1 MQRTLWVMREG
12 ALAPA
17 NDEGSLGYPGWSVAT
32 AAFVGVMTSFAPIVP
47 YTFSLFLNP
56 LHAAFGWKREALGG
70 TFAIAAITVAVV
82 SPFIG
87 MLLDRFPPRRII
99 LPSIVVFAL
108 GLASLSRLN
117 GSIVQFYVTFFV
129 LGLVANGTAQFAY
142 TRTILTWFQKRRG
155 LALALILTGS
165 GVGSIV
171 IPPATQW
178 MIAHEGW
185 RSAYL
190 LLGAIALVGLPLT
203 ALLVRNRPV
212 AAVQQDEP
220 AQTGLS
226 VRAAFASG
234 AFWVLCGITVLSA
247 FSENGLVTN
256 LAAILTDH
264 GVTAKSA
271 ALALSVRGGA
281 GILGRLG
288 VGFLIDRFSPQRIQT
303 MILALAAVG
312 TLMLAFA
319 GSSVIALAGAV
330 LLGIGLGSEADVLP
344 YLLAR
349 YVGRK
354 HFSVLYGL
362 TWTAYAIGGATGPMF
377 VGHLYDL
384 AGAYTYRSIVYLAG
398 FAIAA
403 VGVSLL
409 LPRKQTGSFAMAGS
423 KLIASPISLEE

>member
-1 MQRTLWVMREG
+1 MNEMSP
-12 ALAPA
+12 AIA
-17 NDEGSLGYPGWSVAT
+17 NDESTLRYPGWSVAT

-56 LHAAFGWKREALGG
+56 LHAAFGWKREALDG
-70 TFAIAAITVAVV
+70 TFAIAAITVALV

-108 GLASLSRLN
+108 ALASLSRLS

-155 LALALILTGS
+155 VALALILTGS
-165 GVGSIV
+165 GVGSIL

-178 MIAHEGW
+178 TISHHGW

-190 LLGAIALVGLPLT
+190 LLGGIALVGLPLT
-203 ALLVRNRPV
+203 ALLVRNRP
-212 AAVQQDEP
+212 AARVQLDEP
-220 AQTGLS
+220 AASGLT
-226 VRAAFASG
+226 VRAAFASV

-264 GVTAKSA
+264 GVTAQSA

-303 MILALAAVG
+303 MILVLAAFG
-312 TLMLAFA
+312 TLVLAFA
-319 GSSVIALAGAV
+319 GSSAVALLGAV
-330 LLGIGLGSEADVLP
+330 LLGVGLGSEADVLP
-344 YLLAR
+344 YLLAL

-377 VGHLYDL
+377 IGHMYDT
-384 AGAYTYRSIVYLAG
+384 AGAYHYRPIVYLAAIG
-398 FAIAA
+398 FVAA
-403 VGVSLL
+403 GVSLL
-409 LPRKQTGSFAMAGS
+409 LPRRTMGGAALSGAAFA
-423 KLIASPISLEE
+423 ASPVLSEE

>member
-1 MQRTLWVMREG
+1 MLPMPETV
-12 ALAPA
+12 LAKA
-17 NDEGSLGYPGWSVAT
+17 NDESSIHYPGWSVAT
-32 AAFVGVMTSFAPIVP
+32 AAFAGVMTSFSPIVP

-56 LHAAFGWKREALGG
+56 LHTAFGWKREALDG
-70 TFAIAAITVAVV
+70 TFAIAAITVALV

-87 MLLDRFPPRRII
+87 MLLDRLPPRRII
-99 LPSIVVFAL
+99 LPCILVFAL
-108 GLASLSRLN
+108 ALASLSHLSGN
-117 GSIVQFYVTFFV
+117 ISQFYFTFFM

-155 LALALILTGS
+155 FALALILTGS
-165 GVGSIV
+165 GVGSIL

-178 MIAHEGW
+178 TIAHHGW

-190 LLGAIALVGLPLT
+190 LLGGIALLGLPLT
-203 ALLVRNRPV
+203 ALLVRNRPS
-212 AAVQQDEP
+212 AALPHDEP
-220 AQTGLS
+220 AVSGVS
-226 VRAAFASG
+226 VKGAFAST

-264 GVTAKSA
+264 GVTPQSA

-303 MILALAAVG
+303 MILILAAVG
-312 TLMLAFA
+312 TLILAFA
-319 GSSVIALAGAV
+319 GSPAV
-330 LLGIGLGSEADVLP
+330 SLLGAALLGVGLGSEADVLP
-344 YLLAR
+344 YLLAH

-354 HFSVLYGL
+354 NFSVLYGL

-377 VGHLYDL
+377 VGHMYDAAGSYHSSTIALL
-384 AGAYTYRSIVYLAG
+384 ALIA
-398 FAIAA
+398 FAAA
-403 VGVSLL
+403 GVSLL
-409 LPRKQTGSFAMAGS
+409 LPRRKGVAGNMGG
-423 KLIASPISLEE
+423 AAFVESPISLEE

>member
-1 MQRTLWVMREG
+1 MREG
-12 ALAPA
+12 RVAMV
-17 NDEGSLGYPGWSVAT
+17 NGESSVRYPGWSVAT

-56 LHAAFGWKREALGG
+56 LHTAFGWKREELGG
-70 TFAIAAITVAVV
+70 TFAIAAITVALV

-99 LPSIVVFAL
+99 LPSILVFAL
-108 GLASLSRLN
+108 ALASLSQLN

-142 TRTILTWFQKRRG
+142 TRTILTWFQERRG

-165 GVGSIV
+165 GVGSIL

-178 MIAHEGW
+178 MISNHGW
-185 RSAYL
+185 RSGYL
-190 LLGAIALVGLPLT
+190 LLGGIALLGLPLT

-212 AAVQQDEP
+212 AAVQQDER
-220 AQTGLS
+220 AQSGLS
-226 VRAAFASG
+226 VRAAFASA
-234 AFWVLCGITVLSA
+234 AFWLLCGITVLSA

-303 MILALAAVG
+303 MILALAATG

-319 GSSVIALAGAV
+319 GSPVIALTGAV

-344 YLLAR
+344 YLLAQ

-377 VGHLYDL
+377 IGRLYDL
-384 AGAYTYRSIVYLAG
+384 AGVYTLRSIVYLAAVA
-398 FAIAA
+398 FAAA
-403 VGVSLL
+403 GISLL
-409 LPRKQTGSFAMAGS
+409 LPRGQNGGFVVAGS
-423 KLIASPISLEE
+423 NLIASPISLEE

>member
-1 MQRTLWVMREG
+1 MLSTNTGGM
-12 ALAPA
+12 
-17 NDEGSLGYPGWSVAT
+17 NDEDSLRYPGWGVAS
-32 AAFVGVMTSFAPIVP
+32 AAFAGVMTSFSPIVP

-56 LHAAFGWKREALGG
+56 LHDAFGWKRQAIGG
-70 TFAIAAITVAVV
+70 TFAIAAITVALV

-99 LPSIVVFAL
+99 LPAILIFAL
-108 GLASLSRLN
+108 ALASLSRLG
-117 GSIVQFYVTFFV
+117 GSIGQFYLTFFV

-155 LALALILTGS
+155 IALALILTGS
-165 GVGSIV
+165 GVGSIL
-171 IPPATQW
+171 IPPMTQW
-178 MIAHEGW
+178 TIGHHGW

-190 LLGAIALVGLPLT
+190 LLGSIALLGLPLT

-212 AAVQQDEP
+212 PVLQHETSP
-220 AQTGLS
+220 VSGSTVG
-226 VRAAFASG
+226 AAFAST

-264 GVTAKSA
+264 GVTAQSA

-281 GILGRLG
+281 GIIGRLF
-288 VGFLIDRFSPQRIQT
+288 VGLLIDRFSPQRIQT
-303 MILALAAVG
+303 MILVIAALG
-312 TLMLAFA
+312 TLVLAYA
-319 GSSVIALAGAV
+319 SSPVVALAGAM

-344 YLLAR
+344 YLLAH
-349 YVGRK
+349 YFGRK

-377 VGHLYDL
+377 IGRLYDG
-384 AGAYTYRSIVYLAG
+384 AGFYQPRFIVYLAAVAFG
-398 FAIAA
+398 AAA
-403 VGVSLL
+403 VSLML
-409 LPRKQTGSFAMAGS
+409 RRSSHPVEHAET
-423 KLIASPISLEE
+423 INTASPISLEE